1 MGMAGHSM
9 TLVDETKLVI
19 IGGFSTTK
27 YFSDTVY
34 EFDANSYL
42 TAWQTHKWDNVTG
55 AKPTGM
61 LGAGSRESL
70 SLGFFPGL
78 TQTSL
83 YNKRSG
89 PEA

>member
-1 MGMAGHSM
+1 M

-61 LGAGSRESL
+61 
-70 SLGFFPGL
+70 FPIL
-78 TQTSL
+78 
-83 YNKRSG
+83 
-89 PEA
+89 

>member
-1 MGMAGHSM
+1 M

-55 AKPTGM
+55 AKPTGTVFGYH
-61 LGAGSRESL
+61 LGM
-70 SLGFFPGL
+70 
-78 TQTSL
+78 
-83 YNKRSG
+83 
-89 PEA
+89 